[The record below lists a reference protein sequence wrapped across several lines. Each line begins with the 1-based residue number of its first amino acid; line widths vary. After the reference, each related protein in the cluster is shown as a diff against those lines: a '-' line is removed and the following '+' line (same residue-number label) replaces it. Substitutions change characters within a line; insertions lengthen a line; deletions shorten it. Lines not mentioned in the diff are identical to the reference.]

1 MMMNSL
7 AGVSA
12 WLFIFTFLVPG
23 IVLAQEQDDGIGME
37 GHMRN
42 GSLVF
47 ETAFVDGP
55 RSGDPVIVGQ
65 PYSAVQV
72 SEHSET
78 LADGTKIHSKWESA
92 RLYRDAQ
99 GRTRAERF
107 TWAGALPVHTVE
119 PGRRIAR
126 ISDPVTGYV
135 YVLDLRRHIAHR
147 LKILTGEEFAE
158 RIRNEEN
165 VEATADAQQA
175 APDPRLGASSPGPE
189 VKQRKLAKNLFEGG
203 ELAVRQM
210 TITTPKGLEGNDRP
224 LVLACENQYSEELKS
239 TILSKCS
246 GPRAGDNITRLEILE
261 RTDPDPALF
270 QVPTDYTVV
279 DEVDQFRIDLVIAD
293 APKER

>member
-7 AGVSA
+7 AGVIA
-12 WLFIFTFLVPG
+12 RLFLFTFLVPG
-23 IVLAQEQDDGIGME
+23 IVCAQEQDDGIGME

-55 RSGDPVIVGQ
+55 RTGDPVIVGQ
-65 PYSAVQV
+65 PYSAVRV

-99 GRTRAERF
+99 GRTRTERF

-126 ISDPVTGYV
+126 LSDPVAGYV

-147 LKILTGEEFAE
+147 LKILTEAEFAE
-158 RIRNEEN
+158 RIRHEEIEE
-165 VEATADAQQA
+165 EAQPVA
-175 APDPRLGASSPGPE
+175 ADPRISPSSPSPE
-189 VKQRKLAKNLFEGG
+189 VKQRLGKNSSEGG
-203 ELAVRQM
+203 EVAVM
-210 TITTPKGLEGNDRP
+210 KTTITTPRGLEGNDRP

-246 GPRAGDNITRLEILE
+246 DPRAGDNTTRLEVLE

-279 DEVDQFRIDLVIAD
+279 DEVDQFRIDLGIAD

>member
-1 MMMNSL
+1 MKLLTGATARLFLL
-7 AGVSA
+7 A
-12 WLFIFTFLVPG
+12 FLAPG
-23 IVLAQEQDDGIGME
+23 FVLAQEQEDGIGME

-55 RSGDPVIVGQ
+55 RSGDPVVVGR

-78 LADGTKIHSKWESA
+78 LADGTKIYRKWETS

-99 GRTRAERF
+99 GRTRTDRF

-126 ISDPVTGYV
+126 ISDPVAGYV

-147 LKILTGEEFAE
+147 LKILTEAEFAE
-158 RIRNEEN
+158 RIRNEEI
-165 VEATADAQQA
+165 VEAATEAQQS
-175 APDPRLGASSPGPE
+175 APSPGSSPSSPSTE
-189 VKQRKLAKNLFEGG
+189 VKQKPRRNVNEGG
-203 ELAVRQM
+203 EVTITQM
-210 TITTPKGLEGNDRP
+210 TMTTPKGLNGNDRP
-224 LVLACENQYSEELKS
+224 LVRTCENQYSEELNS
-239 TILSKCS
+239 TTLSKCS
-246 GPRAGDNITRLEILE
+246 DSQAGDNVTRLENVE

-270 QVPTDYTVV
+270 QVP
-279 DEVDQFRIDLVIAD
+279 AD
-293 APKER
+293 